1 MKIIDKVITD
11 FVDNFS
17 LKDKLFS
24 DITNSLVENVY
35 DYIFNDKELV
45 INNNLFTKLIL
56 LTYIK

>member
-1 MKIIDKVITD
+1 MEIIDKIITD

-45 INNNLFTKLIL
+45 INNNLIAKLIFL
-56 LTYIK
+56 IYNK

>member
-1 MKIIDKVITD
+1 MEIIDKIITD
-11 FVDNFS
+11 FVDDFS

-45 INNNLFTKLIL
+45 INNNLIAKLIFL
-56 LTYIK
+56 IYNK

>member
-1 MKIIDKVITD
+1 MEIIDKIITD
-11 FVDNFS
+11 FVDDFS

-45 INNNLFTKLIL
+45 INNNLIVKLIFL
-56 LTYIK
+56 IYNK

>member
-1 MKIIDKVITD
+1 MEIIDKVITD

-35 DYIFNDKELV
+35 DYIINDKELV
-45 INNNLFTKLIL
+45 INNNLIAKLIFL
-56 LTYIK
+56 IYNK